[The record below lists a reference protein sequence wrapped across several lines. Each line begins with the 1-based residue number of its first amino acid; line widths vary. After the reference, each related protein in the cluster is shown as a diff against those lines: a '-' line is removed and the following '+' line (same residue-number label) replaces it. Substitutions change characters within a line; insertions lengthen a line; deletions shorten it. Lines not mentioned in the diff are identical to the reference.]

1 MAMLESGLGLDLGD
15 PRVITVGVI
24 LAVAVAGVMLRALV
38 RVWTDELL
46 SRHAAALWTVVIVCI
61 PLVGA
66 LSCLSCYHRDN
77 EDEEDGEIID
87 EDD

>member
-1 MAMLESGLGLDLGD
+1 MAMHESGLGLDLGD
-15 PRVITVGVI
+15 SRVITVGVI

-46 SRHAAALWTVVIVCI
+46 TRRAALLWTVVIVCI

-77 EDEEDGEIID
+77 EDEEDGEVID

>member
-1 MAMLESGLGLDLGD
+1 MAMHESGLGLDLGD
-15 PRVITVGVI
+15 SRVITVGVV
-24 LAVAVAGVMLRALV
+24 LTVAVAGVMLRALV

-46 SRHAAALWTVVIVCI
+46 TRRAALLWTVVIVCI

>member
-1 MAMLESGLGLDLGD
+1 MAMHEPGLSLDFGD
-15 PRVITVGVI
+15 PRVITVGVV

-38 RVWTDELL
+38 RVWANELL
-46 SRHAAALWTVVIVCI
+46 TRRAAVLWTVVIVCI

-66 LSCLSCYHRDN
+66 LSCLSLYHPD
-77 EDEEDGEIID
+77 DEDGEDGEVID

>member
-1 MAMLESGLGLDLGD
+1 MAMHESGLSLDSGD

-38 RVWTDELL
+38 RVWTNELL
-46 SRHAAALWTVVIVCI
+46 TRRAAVLWTLVILCTTI
-61 PLVGA
+61 VGA
-66 LSCLSCYHRDN
+66 LACLSCYHAD
-77 EDEEDGEIID
+77 DEDGEDGEVID

>member
-1 MAMLESGLGLDLGD
+1 MAMHEPGLSLDSGD
-15 PRVITVGVI
+15 PRVITVGVV

-38 RVWTDELL
+38 RVWANELL
-46 SRHAAALWTVVIVCI
+46 TRRAAVLWTVVIVCI

-66 LSCLSCYHRDN
+66 LSCLSLYHPD
-77 EDEEDGEIID
+77 DEDGEDGEVID

>member
-15 PRVITVGVI
+15 SRVITVGVI
-24 LAVAVAGVMLRALV
+24 LAVAVAGGMLRALG

-46 SRHAAALWTVVIVCI
+46 SRRAAALWTVVIVCI

>member
-15 PRVITVGVI
+15 SRVITVGVI

-46 SRHAAALWTVVIVCI
+46 TRRAAALWTVVIVCI

-77 EDEEDGEIID
+77 EDEEDGEVID

>member
-1 MAMLESGLGLDLGD
+1 MAMHESGLGLDLGD
-15 PRVITVGVI
+15 SRVITVGVI

-46 SRHAAALWTVVIVCI
+46 TRRAALLWTVVIVCI

-66 LSCLSCYHRDN
+66 LSCLSCYHRD
-77 EDEEDGEIID
+77 DEDGEDGEVID

>member
-1 MAMLESGLGLDLGD
+1 MAMHESGLGLDLGD

-38 RVWTDELL
+38 RVWTNELL
-46 SRHAAALWTVVIVCI
+46 TRRAAVLWTLVILCTTI
-61 PLVGA
+61 VGA
-66 LSCLSCYHRDN
+66 LACLSCYHAD
-77 EDEEDGEIID
+77 DEDGEDGEVID

>member
-15 PRVITVGVI
+15 SRVITVGVI

-46 SRHAAALWTVVIVCI
+46 TRRAALLWTVVIVCI

-77 EDEEDGEIID
+77 EDEEDGEVID

>member
-1 MAMLESGLGLDLGD
+1 MHEPGLSLDSGD
-15 PRVITVGVI
+15 PRVITVGVV

-38 RVWTDELL
+38 RVWANELL
-46 SRHAAALWTVVIVCI
+46 TRRAAVLWTVVIVCI

-66 LSCLSCYHRDN
+66 LSCLSLYHPD
-77 EDEEDGEIID
+77 DEDGEDGEVID

>member
-1 MAMLESGLGLDLGD
+1 MAMHESGLGLDLGD

-46 SRHAAALWTVVIVCI
+46 SRRVAALWTVVIVCI

>member
-1 MAMLESGLGLDLGD
+1 MAMHESGLGLDLGD
-15 PRVITVGVI
+15 SRVITVGVI

-46 SRHAAALWTVVIVCI
+46 SRRAATLWTVVIVCI

-77 EDEEDGEIID
+77 EDEEDGEVID

>member
-1 MAMLESGLGLDLGD
+1 MAMHESGLGLDLGD
-15 PRVITVGVI
+15 SRVITVGVI

-46 SRHAAALWTVVIVCI
+46 TRRAALLWTVVIVCI

-66 LSCLSCYHRDN
+66 LSCLSLYHLD
-77 EDEEDGEIID
+77 DEDGEDGEVID

>member
-1 MAMLESGLGLDLGD
+1 MAMHEPGLSLDLGD
-15 PRVITVGVI
+15 PRVITVGVV

-46 SRHAAALWTVVIVCI
+46 TRRAALLWTVVIVCI

-66 LSCLSCYHRDN
+66 LAYLSCYHAD
-77 EDEEDGEIID
+77 DEDGEDGEVID

>member
-24 LAVAVAGVMLRALV
+24 LAVVVAGVMLRALV

-46 SRHAAALWTVVIVCI
+46 SRRAAALWTVVIVCI

>member
-1 MAMLESGLGLDLGD
+1 MAMHESGLGLDLGD
-15 PRVITVGVI
+15 SRVITVGVI

-46 SRHAAALWTVVIVCI
+46 TRRAALLWTVVIVCI

>member
-1 MAMLESGLGLDLGD
+1 MAMHESGLGLDLGD
-15 PRVITVGVI
+15 SRVITVGVI

-46 SRHAAALWTVVIVCI
+46 TRRAALLWTVVIVCI

-66 LSCLSCYHRDN
+66 LSCLSCYHTD
-77 EDEEDGEIID
+77 DEDGEDGEVID

>member
-15 PRVITVGVI
+15 SRVITVGVI
-24 LAVAVAGVMLRALV
+24 LAVAVAGVMLR
-38 RVWTDELL
+38 VWTDELL
-46 SRHAAALWTVVIVCI
+46 SRRAAALWTVVIVCI

-66 LSCLSCYHRDN
+66 LSCLSCYHRDD
-77 EDEEDGEIID
+77 EDGEDGEIID

>member
-1 MAMLESGLGLDLGD
+1 MAMHESGLGLDLGD

-46 SRHAAALWTVVIVCI
+46 SRRAALLWTVVIVCI

-66 LSCLSCYHRDN
+66 LACLSCYHTD
-77 EDEEDGEIID
+77 DEDGEDGEVID

>member
-1 MAMLESGLGLDLGD
+1 MHESGLGLDLGD
-15 PRVITVGVI
+15 SRVITVGVI

-46 SRHAAALWTVVIVCI
+46 TRRAALLWTVVIVCI

-66 LSCLSCYHRDN
+66 LSCLSCYHRD
-77 EDEEDGEIID
+77 DEDGEDGEVID

>member
-1 MAMLESGLGLDLGD
+1 MAMHESGLGLDLGD

-46 SRHAAALWTVVIVCI
+46 TRRAALLWTVVIVCI

-66 LSCLSCYHRDN
+66 LSCLSCYHRD
-77 EDEEDGEIID
+77 DEDGEDGEVID